1 MQVRRSR
8 FNSKRKMCSLAE
20 LAEMDLDFLCDAVVY
35 CGNPA
40 HKRNPGDFGLS
51 PPAGPRPGKSL
62 CDTAAIFEKAV
73 AGELLKEG
81 ARRGLVSRQLNNG
94 WPQNIW
100 AVTADGVALE
110 AQLENRETGAYH
122 GYPMLRTDPF
132 VELVLIEWRAR
143 QR

>member
-1 MQVRRSR
+1 MQARRGR
-8 FNSKRKMCSLAE
+8 FNSKRRIRSLEE
-20 LAEMDLDFLCDAVVY
+20 LEGMDLVFLSDRVVY
-35 CGNPA
+35 CGNPV

-62 CDTAAIFEKAV
+62 CDTAALFEKAV

-81 ARRGLVSRQLNNG
+81 VRRGLVSLQSNNG

-100 AVTADGVALE
+100 AVTDDGVALE

-122 GYPMLRTDPF
+122 GYPMPPTDPF
-132 VELVLIEWRAR
+132 VELVMMEWEAR
-143 QR
+143 R

>member
-1 MQVRRSR
+1 MYLV
-8 FNSKRKMCSLAE
+8 SLS
-20 LAEMDLDFLCDAVVY
+20 DRVVY
-35 CGNPA
+35 CGNPV

-81 ARRGLVSRQLNNG
+81 ARRGLVSRQVNND

-100 AVTADGVALE
+100 AVTDDGMPLE

-122 GYPMLRTDPF
+122 GYPMPPTDPF
-132 VELVLIEWRAR
+132 VELVMTEWEAR
-143 QR
+143 RP

>member
-1 MQVRRSR
+1 MTLFRGSVV
-8 FNSKRKMCSLAE
+8 SLG
-20 LAEMDLDFLCDAVVY
+20 DRVVY
-35 CGNPA
+35 CGNPV

-62 CDTAAIFEKAV
+62 CDTAALFEKAV

-81 ARRGLVSRQLNNG
+81 VRRGLVSLQSNNG

-100 AVTADGVALE
+100 AITDDGVALE

-122 GYPMLRTDPF
+122 GYPMPPTDPF
-132 VELVLIEWRAR
+132 AELVMMEWEAR
-143 QR
+143 R